1 MAKTTY
7 WSLNYRQD
15 EWLRELMMEYP
26 SYLMDLEVFDM
37 INGIL
42 KEQMYDRV
50 QREKLN
56 ELGSRFKII
65 NKKHQEALK
74 KHHIS
79 LI

>member
-1 MAKTTY
+1 MAKTRY

-15 EWLRELMMEYP
+15 EWLREIMMEYP
-26 SYLMDLEVFDM
+26 NYLIGLDMFDM

-42 KEQMYDRV
+42 QEQMYDRI
-50 QREKLN
+50 QRNKLN
-56 ELGSRFKII
+56 DLGRRFKII
-65 NKKHQEALK
+65 NKKHQKALE

>member
-1 MAKTTY
+1 MAKTRY

-15 EWLRELMMEYP
+15 EWLREIMMEYP
-26 SYLMDLEVFDM
+26 NYLIDLDMFDM

-42 KEQMYDRV
+42 QEQMYDRI
-50 QREKLN
+50 QRNKLN
-56 ELGSRFKII
+56 DLGRRFKII
-65 NKKHQEALK
+65 NKKHQEALE

>member
-1 MAKTTY
+1 MAKTRY

-15 EWLRELMMEYP
+15 EWLREIMMEYP
-26 SYLMDLEVFDM
+26 NYLIGLDMFDM

-42 KEQMYDRV
+42 KEQMYDRI

-56 ELGSRFKII
+56 DLGRRFKII

-74 KHHIS
+74 KYHIS
-79 LI
+79 LK